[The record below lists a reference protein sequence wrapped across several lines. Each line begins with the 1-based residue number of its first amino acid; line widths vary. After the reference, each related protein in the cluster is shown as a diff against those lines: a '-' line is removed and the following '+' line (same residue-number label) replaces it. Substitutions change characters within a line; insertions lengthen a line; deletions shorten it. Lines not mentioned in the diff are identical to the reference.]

1 MKKLELQPTEANIL
15 NTLNED
21 MLDRNTSLVH
31 FIQLLNALDINYSLA
46 LDGAW
51 GSGKTFFVKQAKLV
65 LEAFNNTSDL
75 NEETRSRIQ
84 NLFRSKFEKMGIN
97 PQFAVY
103 YDAWKNDNDLDPL
116 LSLIYHIGDSYDY
129 FNEMEI
135 TDKNKALIELLKSI
149 LNFTSL
155 RWGSNFVDLIKSKNI
170 LDELKNAN
178 ALYTKIHE
186 FLESLPV
193 EKGNRLVI
201 FIDELDRCRPDYA
214 VRLLERIKHYF
225 DLDNVTF
232 IFSVNMAELSHTI
245 TSFYGQGFDSG
256 RYLMRFF
263 DYIIHLPEIDLHK
276 YGHQFST
283 DETYFS
289 IVAEKVAKYFN
300 FQMRDLAHYYQA
312 CLLFKDKILKHN
324 ITDGSILLGDSIYFY
339 LYFILPILLGIQI
352 VKPDAY
358 QSFIDGEKKDE
369 FVKLMKET
377 CFSLIGAKLLN
388 AGESFD
394 VKGNTVKVDTSD
406 RVGILYDAIFKYPED
421 FAPKDVRII
430 GEIKVKPFV
439 KSWLINIVSQL
450 SNYSDYKA

>member
-1 MKKLELQPTEANIL
+1 MRKFELQPTEANIL
-15 NTLNED
+15 NTLNDD

-31 FIQLLNALDINYSLA
+31 FIQLLNALDSNYSLA

-84 NLFRSKFEKMGIN
+84 NLFSSKFEKMGIN

-129 FNEMEI
+129 FNETEI

-149 LNFTSL
+149 LNFTLL

-186 FLESLPV
+186 FLESLPI

-201 FIDELDRCRPDYA
+201 FIDELDRCRPDFA

-232 IFSVNMAELSHTI
+232 VFSVNLTELSHTI
-245 TSFYGQGFDSG
+245 TGFYGQGFDAG
-256 RYLMRFF
+256 RYLTRFF
-263 DYIIHLPEIDLHK
+263 NHIIHLSEADLNK
-276 YGHQFST
+276 YEYQLGMDHTCFSR
-283 DETYFS
+283 
-289 IVAEKVAKYFN
+289 VAERVAKYYS
-300 FQMRDLAHYYQA
+300 FQMRDMARYYQA
-312 CLLFKDKILKHN
+312 CLLFKDN
-324 ITDGSILLGDSIYFY
+324 IQKNELSAYSIFLGDSKYIY

-352 VKPDAY
+352 VKPDYY
-358 QSFIDGEKKDE
+358 QRCIDGKGKDDFIKVIE
-369 FVKLMKET
+369 ET
-377 CFSLIGAKLLN
+377 CFNLIGDKFLN
-388 AGESFD
+388 EGESFD
-394 VKGNTVKVDTSD
+394 GENNTVVVDFSE
-406 RVGILYDAIFKYPED
+406 RVGDLYDAIFKISAKSEQN
-421 FAPKDVRII
+421 KERNI
-430 GEIKVKPFV
+430 GQIKVEPFV
-439 KSWLINIVSQL
+439 KSWLVQIISQL
-450 SNYSDYKA
+450 SDYSDYNI

>member
-1 MKKLELQPTEANIL
+1 MKKFELQPTEANIL

-31 FIQLLNALDINYSLA
+31 FIQLLNALDSNYSLA

-84 NLFRSKFEKMGIN
+84 NLFSSKFEKMGIN

-129 FNEMEI
+129 FNEMGI

-245 TSFYGQGFDSG
+245 TNFYGQGFDSG
-256 RYLMRFF
+256 RYLTRFF
-263 DYIIHLPEIDLHK
+263 DYILHLPEMNLHK
-276 YGHQFST
+276 YSHHFST

-312 CLLFKDKILKHN
+312 CLLFKDKILEHN
-324 ITDGSILLGDSIYFY
+324 IIDGSILLGDSVYLY

-352 VKPDAY
+352 VKPDSY
-358 QSFIDGEKKDE
+358 QSFINGERKSDFIE
-369 FVKLMKET
+369 IINGT
-377 CFSLIGAKLLN
+377 CFSFIEDKFLN
-388 AGESFD
+388 NGESFD
-394 VKGNTVKVDTSD
+394 GKDNTLKVGISE
-406 RVGILYDAIFKYPED
+406 RVGDLYEAIFKYPED
-421 FAPKDVRII
+421 FGKNEERMI
-430 GEIKVKPFV
+430 GKIKIKSFV
-439 KSWLINIVSQL
+439 KTWLVSIVSQL

>member
-31 FIQLLNALDINYSLA
+31 FIQLLNALDTNYSLA

-65 LEAFNNTSDL
+65 LEAFNNTSDW

-84 NLFRSKFEKMGIN
+84 NLFKSKFEKMGMN
-97 PQFAVY
+97 PQFVVY

-129 FNEMEI
+129 FNEMGI

-155 RWGSNFVDLIKSKNI
+155 RWGSNFVNLIKSKNI

-201 FIDELDRCRPDYA
+201 FIDELD
-214 VRLLERIKHYF
+214 
-225 DLDNVTF
+225 
-232 IFSVNMAELSHTI
+232 
-245 TSFYGQGFDSG
+245 
-256 RYLMRFF
+256 
-263 DYIIHLPEIDLHK
+263 
-276 YGHQFST
+276 
-283 DETYFS
+283 
-289 IVAEKVAKYFN
+289 
-300 FQMRDLAHYYQA
+300 
-312 CLLFKDKILKHN
+312 
-324 ITDGSILLGDSIYFY
+324 
-339 LYFILPILLGIQI
+339 
-352 VKPDAY
+352 
-358 QSFIDGEKKDE
+358 
-369 FVKLMKET
+369 
-377 CFSLIGAKLLN
+377 
-388 AGESFD
+388 
-394 VKGNTVKVDTSD
+394 
-406 RVGILYDAIFKYPED
+406 
-421 FAPKDVRII
+421 
-430 GEIKVKPFV
+430 
-439 KSWLINIVSQL
+439 
-450 SNYSDYKA
+450 